1 MEKPKQTQRREAL
14 ADSKKKEKQQKAESR
29 GQRDK
34 RRGTSVFC
42 KCSWG
47 FMDTRQ

>member
-29 GQRDK
+29 GQTDK

-47 FMDTRQ
+47 FMDTKQ